1 MSEISN
7 GNDGLDSRANL
18 ALWADDPSEI
28 DLLSFKP
35 VADTVVEALLDDHLD
50 PIALGVSGRWG
61 SGKSTILNFILE
73 ELENHNID
81 KEPKILVISTDP
93 WRYDPSSG
101 VKETLISEVLTA
113 LAAEAAEHT
122 TSGDGASKL
131 KNLMG
136 RVDWAKALK
145 IAAKTSITFQI
156 PNVND
161 LLHLLKPPDQRESSG
176 DVQGLESFRREFK
189 DLMQE
194 TNHIRRVVVLV
205 DDLDRCLPPTVV
217 ATLETIRL
225 FLAVPKMSFVI
236 AADEELVANAIR
248 TRYGGDDR
256 QISQM
261 SDGLDEEPA
270 KLYLHKIVQTT
281 VPVPTLSRF
290 DTEAYIFLLQML
302 VKHDDDRMKH
312 LIDECVSLRQQ
323 TKELADL
330 PPDDEHGTHIGELSL
345 AERLTPIL
353 YEKLQGNPR
362 RIKRFL
368 NDLTIRQSIAT
379 RRGINLH
386 TGIVAKMMVLEQLLP
401 DEFRTVLDWVAEG
414 VLREQMVILEHIAGG
429 IVDIQAS
436 DKDAAD
442 TTDTTAVIDSETNQ
456 GRPDEQDNRIFS
468 DALLRWG
475 KLAPALHD
483 VDLSPYLHLAATFR
497 GELVLTGA
505 LPERLRDLAANLC
518 SDVTSKRRSVSDSD
532 LEQLPIGD
540 AKKLLSH
547 LGRLAK
553 DRPGEQKEMVE
564 GILRIS
570 RRQPVLVRHT
580 CNVLSSIPADEVRP
594 SSPMLF
600 ASKDRELR
608 PVLESWRAKATKK
621 IVRNAI
627 DKALKDMN

>member
-7 GNDGLDSRANL
+7 SSDGLESQASP

-50 PIALGVSGRWG
+50 PIALGISGRWG

-73 ELENHNID
+73 ELENQNIN
-81 KEPKILVISTDP
+81 KEPRILVISTDP

-101 VKETLISEVLTA
+101 VKETLISEVLAA
-113 LAAEAAEHT
+113 LAAEATKYT
-122 TSGDGASKL
+122 TADSETSRLKKL
-131 KNLMG
+131 MS

-145 IAAKTSITFQI
+145 IAAKTSISFQI

-161 LLHLLKPPDQRESSG
+161 LLHLLKPPDQKESPNE
-176 DVQGLESFRREFK
+176 VTQGLESFRREFK

-205 DDLDRCLPPTVV
+205 DDLDRCLPTTVV
-217 ATLETIRL
+217 ETLEAIRL

-248 TRYGGDDR
+248 TRYETTDR
-256 QISQM
+256 QASQVG
-261 SDGLDEEPA
+261 DGLDEEPA

-302 VKHDDDRMKH
+302 TKHDDNRMKH
-312 LIDECVSLRQQ
+312 LIAECISLRQQ

-330 PPDDEHGTHIGELSL
+330 PPDDEHETPISELSL

-368 NDLTIRQSIAT
+368 NDLTIRQSIAR

-386 TGIVAKMMVLEQLLP
+386 TGIVAKMMILEQLLP

-414 VLREQMVILEHIAGG
+414 VLRDQMILLENIAGG
-429 IVDIQAS
+429 VVGIEAS
-436 DKDAAD
+436 DGEDTN
-442 TTDTTAVIDSETNQ
+442 TTDTAVNHSEANQ
-456 GRPDEQDNRIFS
+456 VRVNEQDNRMFS

-483 VDLSPYLHLAATFR
+483 VDLNPYLHLAATFK
-497 GELVLTGA
+497 GELVLIDS

-518 SDVTSKRRSVSDSD
+518 SDMTSKRRSVSDSD
-532 LEQLPIGD
+532 LAQLPIGD
-540 AKKLLSH
+540 AKKLLSY

-570 RRQPVLVRHT
+570 RQQSVLVKHT
-580 CNVLSSIPADEVRP
+580 CNVLSLIPADEVKP

-600 ASKDRELR
+600 IPKDRELQ
-608 PVLESWRAKATKK
+608 PVLENWRAKATKK

-627 DKALKDMN
+627 DKAIEEMN

>member
-1 MSEISN
+1 MSNSI
-7 GNDGLDSRANL
+7 DGLDSRANL

-73 ELENHNID
+73 ELENQNID

-101 VKETLISEVLTA
+101 VKETLISEVLAA
-113 LAAEAAEHT
+113 LAAEATEHT
-122 TSGDGASKL
+122 TSGNGASRL

-161 LLHLLKPPDQRESSG
+161 LLHLLKPPDQKESSG
-176 DVQGLESFRREFK
+176 DVIQGLESFRREFK

-217 ATLETIRL
+217 ETLEAIRL

-248 TRYGGDDR
+248 TRYEATAL
-256 QISQM
+256 QANQM

-302 VKHDDDRMKH
+302 TQHDDDRMKH
-312 LIDECVSLRQQ
+312 LIDKCVLLRQQ

-330 PPDDEHGTHIGELSL
+330 PPDDGHETPIGELSL

-414 VLREQMVILEHIAGG
+414 VLREQMLILEHITGG

-436 DKDAAD
+436 DKDGTD
-442 TTDTTAVIDSETNQ
+442 TTDSAVIDSESNQ
-456 GRPDEQDNRIFS
+456 GRLDEQDNRIFS

-483 VDLSPYLHLAATFR
+483 VDLNPYLHLAATFR

-608 PVLESWRAKATKK
+608 PVLEGWRAKATKK

-627 DKALKDMN
+627 DKAIKDMN